1 MGAWGWRVIVLARQ
15 LAALPGAPTPDIPD
29 RLTVVYRQTYFRDD
43 AGLRWIDVADRSA
56 PDYEFVL
63 DLEDAATGGVML
75 ARLGVDHGVITTTDG
90 WSVCNHR
97 DPRAQVYT
105 SPTLALAL
113 ARVLIARGGWD
124 G

>member
-1 MGAWGWRVIVLARQ
+1 MSRPIDLARQ
-15 LAALPGAPTPDIPD
+15 LAALPGAPTFEGNHLAYRRSDITGGD
-29 RLTVVYRQTYFRDD
+29 LGYRTRNGLGWIQDRDD
-43 AGLRWIDVADRSA
+43 FARYV
-56 PDYEFVL
+56 V

-75 ARLGVDHGVITTTDG
+75 TRLGVDHGVITTADG

-105 SPTLALAL
+105 GPTLALAL